1 MDDTTEHVR
10 EFLMT
15 RRGRLTPQQA
25 GLPAWGGHR
34 RVTGLRRPEVAM
46 LAGVSVDYYTRL
58 ERGNLTGA
66 SEQVL
71 TAVAD
76 ALQLDEAER
85 GHLMDLARAANATPA
100 ARTRVGRP
108 RGTVRPE
115 VRWILDSITTAPA
128 MVRNDRR
135 DILAGNALAR
145 ALYAPLYPGQ
155 SGPVN
160 LARFTFLD
168 PRARE
173 FFLEWE
179 RAAADLAAS
188 LRGVAGRSPDDR
200 ELATLIG
207 ELTTRSED
215 FTRMW
220 AAHDVRQHRSGLKG
234 LRHPVVGEL
243 HLAYESM
250 ELPGDRGL
258 SLIVYTAEPGSPAAE
273 KLARLAEIAEQDTHA
288 RTEQQAGA
296 RALP

>member
-58 ERGNLTGA
+58 ERGNLTGV

-85 GHLMDLARAANATPA
+85 SHLMDLARAANATPTT
-100 ARTRVGRP
+100 RTRTGRP
-108 RGTVRPE
+108 RGTVRRE

-135 DILAGNALAR
+135 DVLAVNALAR
-145 ALYAPLYPGQ
+145 VLYAPLYSGQ
-155 SGPVN
+155 AGPVN

-173 FFLEWE
+173 FFPGWE

-188 LRGVAGRSPDDR
+188 LRGVAGRNPDDR

-207 ELTTRSED
+207 ELTTRSAD

-273 KLARLAEIAEQDTHA
+273 KMARLAEIAERDTRA
-288 RTEQQAGA
+288 RAQQESGT